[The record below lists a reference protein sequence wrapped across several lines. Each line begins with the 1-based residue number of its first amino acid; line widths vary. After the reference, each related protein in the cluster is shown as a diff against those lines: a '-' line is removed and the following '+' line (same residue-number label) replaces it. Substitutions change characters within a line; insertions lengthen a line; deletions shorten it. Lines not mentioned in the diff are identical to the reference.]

1 MLSRRLLS
9 LSRPITHDLVH
20 LRTMATI
27 PTPPPVLLAED
38 GQPLPPSK
46 SALKRMAKEAEALA
60 KKALRGKA
68 PPAAGMGRQK
78 EKHVATVV
86 EEAAFIEVPQGH
98 KKGESSFRLA

>member
-1 MLSRRLLS
+1 
-9 LSRPITHDLVH
+9 
-20 LRTMATI
+20 MATI
-27 PTPPPVLLAED
+27 PAPPAVLLGED
-38 GQPLPPSK
+38 GLPLPPSK

-86 EEAAFIEVPQGH
+86 EEAAFIEVPEGQ
-98 KKGESSFRLA
+98 KKGESAFRAAWDG